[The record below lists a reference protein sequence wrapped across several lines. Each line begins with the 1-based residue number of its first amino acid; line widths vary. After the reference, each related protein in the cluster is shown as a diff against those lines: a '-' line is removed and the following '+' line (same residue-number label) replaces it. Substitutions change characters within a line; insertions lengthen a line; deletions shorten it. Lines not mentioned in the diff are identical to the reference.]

1 MPRDAIAEWRRALI
15 RREPAYALFLK
26 TREITSPDLSP
37 RRLCDRPP
45 SPLEGEGRNG
55 QQPSNGGIVVQ
66 SLDLS
71 KTRPLAPLL
80 RITQEG
86 GDLAQAIRV
95 LQRHNRL
102 LRARFGMGWVDA
114 TNFVLG
120 EARRRGTTATLLA
133 RALSL
138 RLRTEPAT

>member
-15 RREPAYALFLK
+15 KREAAYALFLK
-26 TREITSPDLSP
+26 TRALEPPPLVPSPGGILITPFDLRKT
-37 RRLCDRPP
+37 RRLEATGHVAAGDR
-45 SPLEGEGRNG
+45 
-55 QQPSNGGIVVQ
+55 
-66 SLDLS
+66 
-71 KTRPLAPLL
+71 
-80 RITQEG
+80 
-86 GDLAQAIRV
+86 GDLAKAIRV

-102 LRARFGMGWVDA
+102 LRGRFGMGWVDA

-120 EARRRGTTATLLA
+120 EAQRRGTSAALLA

>member
-1 MPRDAIAEWRRALI
+1 MPRDAIADWRRALS
-15 RREPAYALFLK
+15 RRGATYALFVK
-26 TREITSPDLSP
+26 TQSLEPPPLV
-37 RRLCDRPP
+37 P
-45 SPLEGEGRNG
+45 SP
-55 QQPSNGGIVVQ
+55 GGIVVKTF
-66 SLDLS
+66 DLR
-71 KTRPLAPLL
+71 KTRPLAPLPHVMH
-80 RITQEG
+80 EG

-120 EARRRGTTATLLA
+120 EAQRRGTSAALLA